1 VISFTIRLMQPPYG
15 PRGQRGGTAMTT
27 VWRNRMGIAMA
38 AVIAAVAIAYA
49 LAPEPVASS
58 TLLGPGWQCH
68 RVAGIFTT
76 CSHER
81 RAEPWSLS

>member
-1 VISFTIRLMQPPYG
+1 
-15 PRGQRGGTAMTT
+15 MTT
-27 VWRNRMGIAMA
+27 VWRNQMGIAMA

-81 RAEPWSLS
+81 RAEP

>member
-1 VISFTIRLMQPPYG
+1 
-15 PRGQRGGTAMTT
+15 MTT

-58 TLLGPGWQCH
+58 TLLGP
-68 RVAGIFTT
+68 
-76 CSHER
+76 
-81 RAEPWSLS
+81 